1 METRASYFLVGLFV
15 LALMAGAIG
24 FVMWLSRAGLQTE
37 NIYYYIY
44 VRGSVAGLQNGAPV
58 QYRGV
63 PVGTVTDISIDA
75 ENVEL
80 IQVTVALRPGTPVKT
95 DTVATLQLQGITG
108 LSFVQLHGGTR
119 AAPDLEPPPG
129 KKRARIPY
137 RPSAIE
143 RVFEDA
149 PEVVGQLIT
158 LAGRA
163 NELLSD
169 DNIQG
174 LSRIIE
180 NLERLT
186 TAVAGSSGDVEQTL
200 GKASTLL
207 DSTATTVETLNGL
220 AGDLRQLSTELG
232 GETRLAIT
240 DARRTT
246 RAAEETAKAITN
258 TANAF
263 QRMATE
269 LHGMTTDTRRPLRDF
284 GEHGLYELS
293 QLVIEARALMTN
305 LNRIAIQFERDP
317 ARFLFGDQQKG
328 IEAR

>member
-15 LALMAGAIG
+15 LALMAGA
-24 FVMWLSRAGLQTE
+24 FVFVLWLARAGLQAE
-37 NIYYYIY
+37 NVYYYVY

-80 IQVTVALRPGTPVKT
+80 IQITVALRTGTPVKT

-108 LSFVQLHGGTR
+108 LSFVQLSGGTR
-119 AAPDLEPPPG
+119 TAADLEPPPG

-158 LAGRA
+158 LTGRA
-163 NELLSD
+163 NQLLSD
-169 DNIQG
+169 DNIQA
-174 LSRIIE
+174 LSSIMT
-180 NLERLT
+180 NLDRLT
-186 TAVAGSSGDVEQTL
+186 TAVAGSGTDVERAVTQAAEMIEATR
-200 GKASTLL
+200 A
-207 DSTATTVETLNGL
+207 TATNLNEL
-220 AGDLRQLSTELG
+220 AVDLRQLSAEIG
-232 GETRLAIT
+232 GEARLALG
-240 DARRTT
+240 DARQATRT
-246 RAAEETAKAITN
+246 AEETAKAITS
-258 TANAF
+258 TATAI
-263 QRMATE
+263 QRLASE
-269 LHGMTTDTRRPLRDF
+269 VQGLAGETRRPLRDF
-284 GEHGLYELS
+284 GEHGLYEMS
-293 QLVIEARALMTN
+293 QLLIDARALVTS

>member
-1 METRASYFLVGLFV
+1 VETRASYFLVGLFV
-15 LALMAGAIG
+15 LALMAGA
-24 FVMWLSRAGLQTE
+24 FVFVLWLARAGLQAE
-37 NIYYYIY
+37 NVYYYIY

-80 IQVTVALRPGTPVKT
+80 IQITVALRTGTPVKT

-108 LSFVQLHGGTR
+108 LSFVQLSGGTR
-119 AAPDLEPPPG
+119 TAADLEPPPG

-149 PEVVGQLIT
+149 PEVIGQLIT
-158 LAGRA
+158 LSARA
-163 NELLSD
+163 NQLLSD
-169 DNIQG
+169 DNIQA
-174 LSRIIE
+174 LSSIMT
-180 NLERLT
+180 NLDRLT
-186 TAVAGSSGDVEQTL
+186 TAVAGSGTDVERAVTQAAEMIEATR
-200 GKASTLL
+200 A
-207 DSTATTVETLNGL
+207 TATNLNEL
-220 AGDLRQLSTELG
+220 AVDLRQLSAEIG
-232 GETRLAIT
+232 GEARLALG
-240 DARRTT
+240 DARQATRT
-246 RAAEETAKAITN
+246 AEETAKAITS
-258 TANAF
+258 TATAI
-263 QRMATE
+263 QRLASE
-269 LHGMTTDTRRPLRDF
+269 VSETRRPLRDF
-284 GEHGLYELS
+284 GEHGLYEMS
-293 QLVIEARALMTN
+293 QLLIDARALVTS

>member
-1 METRASYFLVGLFV
+1 VETRASYFLVGLFV
-15 LALMAGAIG
+15 LALMAGT
-24 FVMWLSRAGLQTE
+24 FVFVLWLARAGLQAE
-37 NIYYYIY
+37 NVYYYIY

-80 IQVTVALRPGTPVKT
+80 IQITVALRTGTPVKT

-108 LSFVQLHGGTR
+108 LSFVQLSGGTR
-119 AAPDLEPPPG
+119 AAADLEPPPG
-129 KKRARIPY
+129 KRRARIPY

-158 LAGRA
+158 LSGRA
-163 NELLSD
+163 NQLLSD
-169 DNIQG
+169 DNIRA
-174 LSRIIE
+174 LSSIVT
-180 NLERLT
+180 NLDRLT
-186 TAVAGSSGDVEQTL
+186 TAVAGSGTDVERAVTQAADMIEATR
-200 GKASTLL
+200 A
-207 DSTATTVETLNGL
+207 TAANLNEL
-220 AGDLRQLSTELG
+220 AVDLRQLSAEIG
-232 GETRLAIT
+232 GEARLALG
-240 DARRTT
+240 DARKATRT
-246 RAAEETAKAITN
+246 AEETAQAITS
-258 TANAF
+258 TANAI
-263 QRMATE
+263 QRLASE
-269 LHGMTTDTRRPLRDF
+269 VHGLASETRRPLRDF
-284 GEHGLYELS
+284 GEHGLYEMS
-293 QLVIEARALMTN
+293 QMLIDARALVTS